1 MSSVTI
7 RPATLEDSE
16 TLLSWAN
23 EADSLAW
30 KQNTHIV
37 ISSADHNEWLQARL
51 SDKETALWIIMAA
64 NRPVGQ
70 LRLEKKKDS
79 VHTDIY
85 LTKDSRGNGY
95 AAAAL
100 EAAINKYCRA
110 FGNREFLAFIHRDN
124 RASQKLFSRL
134 FFSPVEHDDSN
145 WLLFIRP
152 AE

>member
-1 MSSVTI
+1 MSNVTI

-30 KQNTHIV
+30 KQNTQSV

-64 NRPVGQ
+64 DRPVGQ

-85 LTKDSRGNGY
+85 LTQDSRGNGY

-100 EAAINKYCRA
+100 EAAINEYCKA
-110 FGNREFLAFIHRDN
+110 FGPQQFLAVIHRDN
-124 RASQKLFSRL
+124 RASQSLFSRL
-134 FFSPVEHDDSN
+134 FFSPVEHDDRN
-145 WLLFIRP
+145 WLLFIKP